1 MAIQPSCIDFVI
13 TILLTGPNIWFNFA
27 ASLKFS
33 IMKNETGI
41 STLKNVDDEIQFY
54 IKRKKDENSAL
65 KKLLTALENA
75 KKNASTKST
84 T

>member
-1 MAIQPSCIDFVI
+1 
-13 TILLTGPNIWFNFA
+13 
-27 ASLKFS
+27 
-33 IMKNETGI
+33 MKNETGI
-41 STLKNVDDEIQFY
+41 SAIKNMDDEIQFY